1 MMLLTNR
8 TRTTLANRRGFVM
21 PMVLF
26 ALMIMSTMAVV
37 AINVSVSEHRSSRA
51 VRTSLEALLAG
62 ITGLN
67 EIQADWNDTLA
78 TLYDQLDTL
87 SSGGTIQIDWTNLAS
102 GASYKGEV
110 MRIDNGG
117 QQLFLVTVEGRD
129 GSGLPSERAVTAIM
143 TYGGELTLGGCCE
156 AAAMVRGGVDVN
168 SNTGV
173 TGTDTDPPG
182 WASSTCDSYEQ
193 NDQPGLVI
201 DDDTGPGL
209 LDINSSGFVRSGDSI
224 TNNENN
230 WASPAIEEA
239 TLDDASFDIYGGQ
252 TLDEI
257 KAQATT
263 ILGNGT
269 TDNIRY
275 FWGGDPV
282 SDSDYND
289 PDIFGPR
296 VHSVGDG
303 HGHSGGSAILGTCD
317 YGATLNFGSPT
328 GPCADH
334 FPIVWI
340 NGQVELVT
348 QEYYDCDDNKSC
360 EEATTDAFYAQG
372 LFVMD
377 TLLNGFGSEFELE
390 SPGTFNSIVV
400 GKGCI
405 ELQDGSQTYGAI
417 YLDGAYFDEDLC
429 DGALP
434 LKIRRGGNTMH
445 TDLYYSDC
453 VVQRV
458 LAGTGLG
465 EAGGGDG
472 GTTVQK
478 LGTRWFAEVIR

>member
-1 MMLLTNR
+1 MMLLSDR
-8 TRTTLANRRGFVM
+8 TRTTLADRRGFVM

-26 ALMIMSTMAVV
+26 ALMIMGTMAVV

-78 TLYDQLDTL
+78 ALPGQLDTL
-87 SSGGTIQIDWTNLAS
+87 SSGGTIQIGWTNLAS

-117 QQLFLVTVEGRD
+117 QQLFLVTVDGRD
-129 GSGLPSERAVTAIM
+129 GSGLYSERAVTAIM
-143 TYGGELTLGGCCE
+143 TLGSGELTLGGCCE

-168 SNTGV
+168 SRTGI
-173 TGTDTDPPG
+173 TGTDTDPPNWTG
-182 WASSTCDSYEQ
+182 STCDGYEP
-193 NDQPGLVI
+193 NDQPGVVI
-201 DDDTGPGL
+201 DEADAGL
-209 LDINSSGFVRSGDSI
+209 LNISSSGFVQSGDSI
-224 TNNENN
+224 TNNESV
-230 WASPAIEEA
+230 WATPAVEDRA
-239 TLDDASFDIYGGQ
+239 LDDDSFDIYGSR

-257 KAQATT
+257 KAAATT
-263 ILGNGT
+263 VLGDGT
-269 TDNIRY
+269 TSNIRY
-275 FWGGDPV
+275 FWGGNPV
-282 SDSDYND
+282 SDADYND

-303 HGHSGGSAILGTCD
+303 HGHSGGDAIVGTCD
-317 YGATLNFGSPT
+317 TDAALNFGAPT
-328 GPCADH
+328 GPCASH
-334 FPIVWI
+334 FPVVWI

-348 QEYYDCDDNKSC
+348 QEYYDCDDDDDC
-360 EEATTDAFYAQG
+360 EDDATDAFYAQG

-377 TLLNGFGSEFELE
+377 TLVNGFGSEFELE

-405 ELQDGSQTYGAI
+405 ELQDGSQSYGAM
-417 YLDGAYFDEDLC
+417 YLDGDYYDQDLC

-434 LKIRRGGNTMH
+434 MSVRSGGTSLH

-458 LAGTGLG
+458 LTATGIG
-465 EAGGGDG
+465 EPSGGEG

-478 LGTRWFAEVIR
+478 LGTRWFAELIR